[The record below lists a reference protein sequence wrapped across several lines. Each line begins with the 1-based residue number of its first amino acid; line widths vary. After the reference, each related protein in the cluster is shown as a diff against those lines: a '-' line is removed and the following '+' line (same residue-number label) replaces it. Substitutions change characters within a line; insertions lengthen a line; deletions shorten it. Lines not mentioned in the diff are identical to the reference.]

1 MTDAHQIRTVP
12 DPYAPFRIA
21 QGYRVGDLI
30 FLSGQTALS
39 ETGAVVGPGDFD
51 TQAEQTFAN
60 IKVLLEAAHSS
71 LSQVVKV
78 TIYLTDMAYFPRIVD
93 LRGRYFQ
100 PPWPADTIVE
110 VRALALPDLMI
121 EIDVIALA
129 SGRLV
134 AATP

>member
-30 FLSGQTALS
+30 FLSGQAALS